1 MPKVI
6 NRTALTKKSQ
16 ITLPKKVREVLKV
29 KPGDQV
35 SFKVE
40 GDEVKIVSVPSLLDE
55 NFGKVKPRRKPEDFK
70 ELRRNFEE
78 KVGEEVL
85 KEC

>member
-1 MPKVI
+1 
-6 NRTALTKKSQ
+6 
-16 ITLPKKVREVLKV
+16 VREVLKV

-35 SFKVE
+35 SFRIE
-40 GDEVKIVSVPSLLDE
+40 GNEVKIVPVPLPSLLAE

-70 ELRRNFEE
+70 ELRRNFEQ

-85 KEC
+85 KEY

>member
-1 MPKVI
+1 MPKLI

-40 GDEVKIVSVPSLLDE
+40 GNEVKIVPLPSLLDE
-55 NFGKVKPRRKPEDFK
+55 NFGKVKPREKPEDLQK
-70 ELRRNFEE
+70 LRRIFEE

-85 KEC
+85 KEY

>member
-16 ITLPKKVREVLKV
+16 ITLPKKVREILKV

-35 SFKVE
+35 SFQIE
-40 GDEVKIVSVPSLLDE
+40 GNEVKVVPVPSLLEE
-55 NFGKVKPRRKPEDFK
+55 NFGKVKPRRMPEDFK
-70 ELRRNFEE
+70 ELRRDFEE
-78 KVGEEVL
+78 GVGKEVS
-85 KEC
+85 KGY

>member
-1 MPKVI
+1 MPKI
-6 NRTALTKKSQ
+6 TNRTTLTKKSQ

-40 GDEVKIVSVPSLLDE
+40 GDEVKVVPLPSLLEE
-55 NFGKVKPRRKPEDFK
+55 NFGKVEPRRKPEDFR
-70 ELRRNFEE
+70 EVRGNFEE

-85 KEC
+85 KEY